1 MGGNMTV
8 PVAARYRV
16 FWTTTIILSII
27 VTISTTIYSLT
38 LGIYDVFPFI
48 YFLPIILFVN
58 YYPSRGVI
66 FSISLS
72 TIFLL
77 LVYFFTSFDPNLVA
91 VSTAWFVIFVTIGF
105 VTSSFA
111 EGFKEEERKYREIF
125 ENSQAGIFTFD
136 LNTQRIQEIN
146 GRGAQILGYGRNDLI
161 NEELGRIFP
170 DPEGRNMFIS
180 RLHKNGE
187 IGDVELVFRKRE
199 GDSRQFLVSA
209 SLSPG
214 NSVICSAIDITERK
228 LAELVIQKAREDLER
243 KVKERS
249 EELIRANEGLKAEIL
264 ERKRFEATLQLANR
278 KLNTLSSVTRH
289 DILNQITAIVM
300 YVSLAE
306 ELVQDPTLLS
316 YLKKIEQTTDMI
328 QKQIRFARDYEELGI
343 SSPRWH
349 MIDATIS
356 KGTGGLELGN
366 VRVEKDVEGLE
377 VYADMLLEKV
387 FHNIIDNALRHG
399 QKVTKIRF
407 SSQETADGITIFCED
422 DGIGVPHTM
431 KEGIFKREYY
441 RHTGYGLFLASEI
454 LGITGLTICETGEP
468 GSGARFEIR
477 VPKGTYRLNKRPVPD
492 NPG

>member
-1 MGGNMTV
+1 MTV
-8 PVAARYRV
+8 PVATRTRI
-16 FWTTTIILSII
+16 FWNVTIVLSII
-27 VTISTTIYSLT
+27 IAVYATIFSLT
-38 LGIYDVFPFI
+38 NGIYEVFPFL

-58 YYPSRGVI
+58 YYPHRGVI
-66 FSISLS
+66 FSLSLS
-72 TIFLL
+72 TIFLV
-77 LVYFFTSFDPNLVA
+77 LVYFFSNFDPDLVA
-91 VSTAWFVIFVTIGF
+91 VSTGWFVIFVVIGF

-111 EGFKEEERKYREIF
+111 EGLRQEERKYREIF

-136 LNTQRIQEIN
+136 LATQHIQEIN
-146 GRGAQILGYGRNDLI
+146 GRCAQILGYDRSSLI

-170 DPEGRNMFIS
+170 DSAGRELFIS
-180 RLHKNGE
+180 QIRKNGE
-187 IGDVELVFRKRE
+187 IGDIEIVFHKRE
-199 GDSRQFLVSA
+199 GDARQFLVSA

-214 NSVICSAIDITERK
+214 NIVICSAIDITERK
-228 LAELVIQKAREDLER
+228 LAERVIQKAREDLER

-278 KLNTLSSVTRH
+278 KLNTLSSITRH

-306 ELVQDPTLLS
+306 ELVQDPAILS
-316 YLKKIEQTTDMI
+316 YLKKIEQTTEMI

-349 MIDATIS
+349 TIDATIS
-356 KGTGGLELGN
+356 KAITGIEPGN
-366 VRVEKDVEGLE
+366 IRVEKEVEGLE

-387 FHNIIDNALRHG
+387 FYNLVDNAIRHG
-399 QKVTKIRF
+399 QTVTIIRF
-407 SSQETADGITIFCED
+407 SSRENDKGMTIFCED
-422 DGIGVPHTM
+422 NGVGVPETM

-441 RHTGYGLFLASEI
+441 RNTGYGLFLASEI
-454 LGITGLTICETGEP
+454 LSITGLTIGETGEP

-477 VPKGTYRLNKRPVPD
+477 VPKGTYRIRKK
-492 NPG
+492 GQ